1 MLPRIFL
8 TAILVSSVVATGCKQ
23 FAKTLG
29 ELQTFQAALTK
40 KFGDTVYVN
49 ANGGGFEI
57 LTITFINSPL
67 NDKSPADRIKR
78 AEETAQFVKAN
89 YKLIR
94 SVQEVWVVFLRQKT
108 SFVVFHQNEAF
119 EVYGFDKDANRLSLP
134 GSYDPAPRPDPRITA
149 GHTSSSDETD
159 ISAGIFQLDG
169 ESGGYGMT
177 LQPYFKLQ
185 GDARRWKAPPPEKV
199 FFSIASYSKRPRFR
213 EPVPFEFIAD
223 GKPVMKGMMT
233 FTGNDAQ
240 FGGLSISYPTFHKIA
255 TGKGLTIKLGAK
267 EYPLT
272 PEQFELLQKMDAYVQ
287 Q

>member
-94 SVQEVWVVFLRQKT
+94 SVQEVWV
-108 SFVVFHQNEAF
+108 
-119 EVYGFDKDANRLSLP
+119 
-134 GSYDPAPRPDPRITA
+134 
-149 GHTSSSDETD
+149 
-159 ISAGIFQLDG
+159 
-169 ESGGYGMT
+169 
-177 LQPYFKLQ
+177 
-185 GDARRWKAPPPEKV
+185 
-199 FFSIASYSKRPRFR
+199 
-213 EPVPFEFIAD
+213 
-223 GKPVMKGMMT
+223 
-233 FTGNDAQ
+233 
-240 FGGLSISYPTFHKIA
+240 
-255 TGKGLTIKLGAK
+255 
-267 EYPLT
+267 
-272 PEQFELLQKMDAYVQ
+272 
-287 Q
+287 

>member
-1 MLPRIFL
+1 M
-8 TAILVSSVVATGCKQ
+8 
-23 FAKTLG
+23 G
-29 ELQTFQAALTK
+29 ELQTFQAALSK
-40 KFGDTVYVN
+40 KFGDAVHVN
-49 ANGGGFEI
+49 STTGAYET
-57 LTITFINSPL
+57 LTITFINSAL
-67 NDKSPADRIKR
+67 NDKSPADRVKR

-89 YKLIR
+89 YKRIQ

-108 SFVVFHQNEAF
+108 WFAVFHQNEAF

-134 GSYDPAPRPDPRITA
+134 GAYDPAPRPDPEITA
-149 GHTSSSDETD
+149 SYTGSSDETD

-169 ESGGYGMT
+169 EPGGYGMT
-177 LQPYFKLQ
+177 LQPFFKLR
-185 GDARRWKAPPPEKV
+185 GDARRWKAPPPEQI
-199 FFSIASYSKRPRFR
+199 FFNIASYSKKPRFR

-223 GKPVMKGMMT
+223 GKPVMKGTMT

-240 FGGLSISYPTFHKIA
+240 FGGLTIAYPTFHKIVTA
-255 TGKGLTIKLGAK
+255 NGLTIKLGAK